1 MNASENSSIN
11 QRPPLSLTHF
21 GAAGWSIT
29 DGNTTVL
36 LDPYLSRIR
45 FKGRKYG
52 PHDATE
58 VPGDARPVVNMN
70 GAPTIDTATVD
81 ARVPRADYVLLSH
94 SHFNHCMDV
103 PYIARKTGAI
113 VIGTE
118 STASV
123 AQNGGVP
130 EEQTIVVKGGEDLE
144 FPELS
149 LKVIPSLHSPLSC
162 KLYRDFG
169 SIPLQHEP
177 LTLDEYVEGGTLA
190 YLLRFAG
197 REILL
202 FGSMNYIEREMQGL
216 RPDIAVI
223 ASAPPRLDIHD
234 YTGRLLR
241 AIGKPPLIIATHW
254 DDQGLPFGACQD
266 AALSHTTH
274 FVDEVKSVD
283 PSASVI
289 VPLHFQTIEVE
300 ETIRITDESAAP
312 PTPARIACTMDKD

>member
-1 MNASENSSIN
+1 MGAKGNSSIN
-11 QRPPLSLTHF
+11 ERPRLSLTHF

-58 VPGDARPVVNMN
+58 VPGDARPVINM
-70 GAPTIDTATVD
+70 GEAPVIDAATVD
-81 ARVPRADYVLLSH
+81 LRVPHANYILLSH
-94 SHFNHCMDV
+94 AHFNHCMDV
-103 PYIARKTGAI
+103 PYIAQKTRAV

-118 STASV
+118 STANA
-123 AQNGGVP
+123 AQNGGVA

-149 LKVIPSLHSPLSC
+149 MKVIPSLHSPLSC

-169 SIPLQHEP
+169 TIPLQNDP

-202 FGSMNYIEREMQGL
+202 FGSMNYIEREMDGL
-216 RPDIAVI
+216 RPDIAII

-241 AIGKPPLIIATHW
+241 AIGKPPIVIATHW
-254 DDQGLPFGACQD
+254 DDQGLPFGASQE
-266 AALSHTTH
+266 AALSHTKQ
-274 FVDEVKSVD
+274 FIAEVKSVN
-283 PSASVI
+283 PAASVI
-289 VPLHFQTIEVE
+289 VPLHFQTIEIE
-300 ETIRITDESAAP
+300 ETIRVLE
-312 PTPARIACTMDKD
+312 

>member
-1 MNASENSSIN
+1 MSQTAYSSISV
-11 QRPPLSLTHF
+11 RPPLSLTHF

-29 DGNTTVL
+29 DGRTTIL

-58 VPGDARPVVNMN
+58 VPGDARAIVNMTEP
-70 GAPTIDTATVD
+70 PTIATETVD
-81 ARVPRADYVLLSH
+81 ARVPSADYILLSH

-103 PYIARKTGAI
+103 PYIAKKTGAV
-113 VIGTE
+113 VIGSE
-118 STASV
+118 STANV
-123 AQNGGVP
+123 AQNGGVK
-130 EEQTIVVKGGEDLE
+130 EEQTIVVKGGEDLA
-144 FPELS
+144 FGELS

-169 SIPLQHEP
+169 TVPRQSSA

-202 FGSMNYIEREMQGL
+202 FGSMNYIERELMGL
-216 RPDIAVI
+216 RPDIALV

-241 AIGKPPLIIATHW
+241 AIGKPPIVIATHW
-254 DDQGLPFGACQD
+254 DDQGLPYGAPQEKALAHT
-266 AALSHTTH
+266 AA
-274 FVDEVKSVD
+274 FIDGVKSVN
-283 PSASVI
+283 PNASVI
-289 VPLHFQTIEVE
+289 VPMHFQTITIA
-300 ETIRITDESAAP
+300 ETISVTG
-312 PTPARIACTMDKD
+312 

>member
-1 MNASENSSIN
+1 MVCAENSSIN
-11 QRPPLSLTHF
+11 NRPPLSLTHF

-29 DGNTTVL
+29 DGKTTVL

-58 VPGDARPVVNMN
+58 VPGDKRTVINMHEP
-70 GAPTIDTATVD
+70 PTIDTATVD
-81 ARVPRADYVLLSH
+81 AKVPRADYILLSH
-94 SHFNHCMDV
+94 SHFNHCMDM
-103 PYIARKTGAI
+103 PYIARKTGAM

-118 STASV
+118 STASA
-123 AQNGGVP
+123 AQNGGVA
-130 EEQTIVVKGGEDLE
+130 EDHTIVVKGGEDLE
-144 FPELS
+144 FPDLS

-169 SIPLQHEP
+169 TIPLQNQP

-216 RPDIAVI
+216 TPDIAVV

-241 AIGKPPLIIATHW
+241 AIGKPQIVIATHW
-254 DDQGLPFGACQD
+254 DDQGLPYGASQEK
-266 AALSHTTH
+266 ALAHTKQ
-274 FVDEVKSVD
+274 FIDEVKSVN
-283 PSASVI
+283 PAASVI
-289 VPLHFQTIEVE
+289 VPMHFQTIEIN
-300 ETIRITDESAAP
+300 ETIRVSE
-312 PTPARIACTMDKD
+312 

>member
-1 MNASENSSIN
+1 MSATENSSIN
-11 QRPPLSLTHF
+11 QRPPISLTHF

-29 DGNTTVL
+29 DGSTTVL

-58 VPGDARPVVNMN
+58 VPGDERAIVQMN
-70 GAPTIDTATVD
+70 EAPTIDRATVD
-81 ARVPRADYVLLSH
+81 ARVPQAEYILLSH
-94 SHFNHCMDV
+94 SHFNHSMDV
-103 PYIARKTGAI
+103 PYIAKKTGAV

-130 EEQTIVVKGGEDLE
+130 EEKTIVVKGGEDLE

-149 LKVIPSLHSPLSC
+149 LRVIPSLHSPLSC

-169 SIPLQHEP
+169 TIPLQEEP

-202 FGSMNYIEREMQGL
+202 FGSMNYIEREMHGL

-241 AIGKPPLIIATHW
+241 AIGKPPIVIATHW
-254 DDQGLPFGACQD
+254 DDQGLPFGASQD
-266 AALSHTTH
+266 AALSHTMR
-274 FVDEVKSVD
+274 FVDEVKSVN
-283 PSASVI
+283 PAASVI
-289 VPLHFQTIEVE
+289 VPLHFQTIQIE
-300 ETIRITDESAAP
+300 ETVTVTD
-312 PTPARIACTMDKD
+312 

>member
-1 MNASENSSIN
+1 MDE
-11 QRPPLSLTHF
+11 
-21 GAAGWSIT
+21 
-29 DGNTTVL
+29 
-36 LDPYLSRIR
+36 
-45 FKGRKYG
+45 
-52 PHDATE
+52 
-58 VPGDARPVVNMN
+58 
-70 GAPTIDTATVD
+70 APAIDTATVD
-81 ARVPRADYVLLSH
+81 ARIPRADYVLLSH

-103 PYIARKTGAI
+103 PYIAQKTGAV

-130 EEQTIVVKGGEDLE
+130 EDQTIVVKGGEDLE

-169 SIPLQHEP
+169 TIPLQNEP

-202 FGSMNYIEREMQGL
+202 FGSMNYIEREMQDL
-216 RPDIAVI
+216 KPDIAVI

-241 AIGKPPLIIATHW
+241 AIGQPPIVIATHW
-254 DDQGLPFGACQD
+254 DDQGLPYGASQD
-266 AALSHTTH
+266 KALLHTKQ
-274 FVDEVKSVD
+274 FVDEVKAVN
-283 PSASVI
+283 PTATVI
-289 VPLHFQTIEVE
+289 VPLHFQTIRIE
-300 ETIRITDESAAP
+300 ETITVTD
-312 PTPARIACTMDKD
+312 

>member
-1 MNASENSSIN
+1 MSATENSSISR
-11 QRPPLSLTHF
+11 RPRISLTHF

-29 DGNTTVL
+29 DGSTTVL

-58 VPGDARPVVNMN
+58 VPGDERTIVQMN
-70 GAPTIDTATVD
+70 DTPTIDTATVD
-81 ARVPRADYVLLSH
+81 ERVPEADYILLSH

-103 PYIARKTGAI
+103 PYIAKKTGAV

-130 EEQTIVVKGGEDLE
+130 EGQTIVVKGGEDLE

-149 LKVIPSLHSPLSC
+149 LRVIPSLHSPLSC

-169 SIPLQHEP
+169 TIPPQEKP

-197 REILL
+197 RELLL
-202 FGSMNYIEREMQGL
+202 FGSMNYIEREMHGL

-223 ASAPPRLDIHD
+223 ASAPPRLHIHD

-241 AIGKPPLIIATHW
+241 AIGEPPIVIATHW
-254 DDQGLPFGACQD
+254 DDQGLPYGASQES
-266 AALSHTTH
+266 ALSHTKR
-274 FVDEVKSVD
+274 FVEEVKSANPD
-283 PSASVI
+283 ASVI
-289 VPLHFQTIEVE
+289 VPLHFQTIHIE
-300 ETIRITDESAAP
+300 ETITVAN
-312 PTPARIACTMDKD
+312 

>member
-1 MNASENSSIN
+1 MTGVDYSSIYR
-11 QRPPLSLTHF
+11 RPTLSLTHF

-29 DGNTTVL
+29 DGTTTVL

-58 VPGDARPVVNMN
+58 VPGDTRTVVHMDEP
-70 GAPTIDTATVD
+70 PTIDTATID
-81 ARVPRADYVLLSH
+81 ARIPRANYILLSH

-103 PYIARKTGAI
+103 PYIAQRTGAV

-130 EEQTIVVKGGEDLE
+130 EEQTIVVKGGEDLA

-149 LKVIPSLHSPLSC
+149 LQVIPSLHSPLSC

-169 SIPLQHEP
+169 TVPLQDCP
-177 LTLDEYVEGGTLA
+177 LTLNEYVEGGTLA
-190 YLLRFAG
+190 YLLRLAG
-197 REILL
+197 RKILL
-202 FGSMNYIEREMQGL
+202 FGSMNFIEREVEGL
-216 RPDIAVI
+216 RPDIALI

-241 AIGKPPLIIATHW
+241 ATGKPPVVIATHW
-254 DDQGLPFGACQD
+254 DDQGLPYGASQ
-266 AALSHTTH
+266 AKALGHTEQ
-274 FVDEVKSVD
+274 FVEEVKAVNPD
-283 PSASVI
+283 ASVI
-289 VPLHFQTIEVE
+289 VPHHFQTITIE
-300 ETIRITDESAAP
+300 ETISVSPPEHPQESG
-312 PTPARIACTMDKD
+312 

>member
-1 MNASENSSIN
+1 MAVESNSSI
-11 QRPPLSLTHF
+11 QERPPLSLTHF

-29 DGNTTVL
+29 DGRTTVL

-58 VPGDARPVVNMN
+58 VPGDTRTVVNMN
-70 GAPTIDTATVD
+70 EAPTVDARTVD
-81 ARVPRADYVLLSH
+81 ARVPHASYILLSH

-103 PYIARKTGAI
+103 PYIANKTGAT

-118 STASV
+118 STANV
-123 AQNGGVP
+123 AQNGGVK
-130 EEQTIVVKGGEDLE
+130 EEQTIVVKGGEDLAFE
-144 FPELS
+144 ELS

-169 SIPLQHEP
+169 TVPLQSAP
-177 LTLDEYVEGGTLA
+177 LSLDEYVEGGTLA

-202 FGSMNYIEREMQGL
+202 FGSMNFIEKELEGL
-216 RPDIAVI
+216 RPDIALV

-241 AIGKPPLIIATHW
+241 AIGEPQLVIATHW
-254 DDQGLPFGACQD
+254 DDQGLPFGAPQD
-266 AALSHTTH
+266 AALAHTKL
-274 FVDEVKSVD
+274 FVDEVKAVN
-283 PSASVI
+283 AEISVI
-289 VPLHFQTIEVE
+289 VPLHFQTITVT
-300 ETIRITDESAAP
+300 ETISVSD
-312 PTPARIACTMDKD
+312 